1 MVFSLDR
8 IVPGFILIISLIF
21 FYFSNLDYILF
32 SIILFFILFDLYKS
46 KIIISN
52 FFLIFLI
59 IFFLFSKIFFFNLT
73 FYLFIILFLII
84 LSLKK
89 FKLYNEIILIIM
101 ILYVIIIYELLSL
114 DRDMFFLII
123 SISFINDTS
132 AYFFGNF
139 IKGPLIVPSIS
150 PNKTWSGTISSTLIS
165 FLLLIFLN
173 FSITLS
179 FLLSVSFFLGDLYFS
194 YIKRMLKLKDFSNI
208 LLGHGGILDRLDS
221 MFFAFMI
228 CSFYTIYAL

>member
-1 MVFSLDR
+1 M
-8 IVPGFILIISLIF
+8 
-21 FYFSNLDYILF
+21 
-32 SIILFFILFDLYKS
+32 
-46 KIIISN
+46 
-52 FFLIFLI
+52 
-59 IFFLFSKIFFFNLT
+59 FFFNLT
-73 FYLFIILFLII
+73 FYLFIILFLVI

-101 ILYVIIIYELLSL
+101 ILYAIIIYELLSL
-114 DRDMFFLII
+114 NRDIFFLII

-139 IKGPLIVPSIS
+139 IKGPVIVPSIS

-173 FSITLS
+173 FSFTLS

-194 YIKRMLKLKDFSNI
+194 YIKRMLNLKDFSNI

-221 MFFAFMI
+221 MFFGFII